1 MFLSLF
7 TWLDLLDVCGITD
20 LLPAINAFCFSF
32 RDCHSQVFL
41 PSEKGLFLILLPWF
55 LCLCSLWMMLVG
67 LICSLSLVY
76 TLLPNSYGFN
86 HHQISVTPKCTSSSI
101 GLAKEFVWVFL

>member
-32 RDCHSQVFL
+32 RDYHSQVFL
-41 PSEKGLFLILLPWF
+41 PSEKGLFLILLSWF
-55 LCLCSLWMMLVG
+55 LCLCSLWMMLTG
-67 LICSLSLVY
+67 LICSLSSVY
-76 TLLPNSYGFN
+76 TILLNSYGFN
-86 HHQISVTPKCTSSSI
+86 HHQISVTPKGTSSSI
-101 GLAKEFVWVFL
+101 GLAKEFVWVFP